1 MVWVEIMLSKKKT
14 FYCNFI
20 LLEFFLQKW
29 NLSISCQLDL
39 FRIQSLYYR
48 NVSIHSLSVVFAY
61 LFWYAWGNCGHPTN
75 YVRNC
80 LSDGICFIL
89 FRKKNSRMW
98 DPVSQHYGSKHHQ
111 DKTIP
116 PNHRQIYSTAVS
128 VLLHQSFFSY
138 ICFTAMVLP
147 VPWPRRQSNILP
159 SP

>member
-1 MVWVEIMLSKKKT
+1 MDHMVWVEIMLSKKKT

-116 PNHRQIYSTAVS
+116 PNHRQIVPQYPVLLWWQKSSRLYGHGSTAAPK
-128 VLLHQSFFSY
+128 LF
-138 ICFTAMVLP
+138 
-147 VPWPRRQSNILP
+147 
-159 SP
+159 